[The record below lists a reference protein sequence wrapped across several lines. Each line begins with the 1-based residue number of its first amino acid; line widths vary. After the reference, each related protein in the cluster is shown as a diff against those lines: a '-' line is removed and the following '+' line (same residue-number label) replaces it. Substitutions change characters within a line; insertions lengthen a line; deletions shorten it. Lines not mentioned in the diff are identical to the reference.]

1 MEVHSHTHTPRK
13 KWTHYFW
20 EFIMLFLAV
29 FCGFLAE
36 NFREH
41 QVEHQREKQYIRS
54 LIQDIKTDTS
64 NINEW
69 SEWYIKIQKACN
81 TVLDKFDTVQHHFS
95 GSAMTNF
102 FYILDG
108 FPDFIYTD
116 RTMQQLKNAGGLRLI
131 RKSVAV
137 DSIIAYDQAVRDLL
151 IEETGVSLYYDELHK
166 ISVRMLSYQKIV
178 SHFGKLR
185 SPGLKKEEQ
194 NYWFTQDPGMFEQ
207 LYNWFYKYRLTVNGF
222 NRYLLQLKGRGGR
235 LMNFLKEKYH
245 FD

>member
-1 MEVHSHTHTPRK
+1 MEVHSHTHTPRQ
-13 KWTHYFW
+13 KWSHYFW

-54 LIQDIKTDTS
+54 LIQDIKTDTA

-69 SEWYIKIQKACN
+69 SAWYDKITASCD
-81 TVLDKFDTVQHHFS
+81 TVLEKFDSLQNNFS
-95 GSAMTNF
+95 GSARVNF
-102 FYILDG
+102 FYVLDG

-151 IEETGVSLYYDELHK
+151 IEETGVSMYYDQLNEITAK
-166 ISVRMLSYQKIV
+166 MLSYR
-178 SHFGKLR
+178 KLLSDIMQQE
-185 SPGLKKEEQ
+185 SPGLKKEMP
-194 NYWFTQDPGMFEQ
+194 NYWFTRDADMFEQ
-207 LYNWFYKYRLTVNGF
+207 LYNWFLKYENTVGGF
-222 NRYLLQLKGRGGR
+222 NRYLLQLKARGGR
-235 LMNFLKEKYH
+235 LMKFLKEKYH